1 MKVHAEKRAYKRY
14 PYITPIEF
22 SYFNKRQ
29 AFENYTLNI
38 CLEGMNFKS
47 DIYLKPGSSILIR
60 TKEFN
65 PNGACTDDC
74 KGKRTITLAE
84 VKWCKEV
91 VDANDS
97 FYEVGVKYYE
107 PEY

>member
-14 PYITPIEF
+14 PYITPIVF

-29 AFENYTLNI
+29 SFENYTLNI
-38 CLEGMNFKS
+38 CLGGMSFKS
-47 DIYLKPGSSILIR
+47 DIYLHPESTILIR
-60 TKEFN
+60 KKEFN
-65 PNGACTDDC
+65 PNGAYIGDC
-74 KGKRTITLAE
+74 KGLRTIMLAE

-91 VDANDS
+91 IDAIDS
-97 FYEVGVKYYE
+97 FYEVGVKYFE